1 MNPSDIMFRSEG
13 AVGRITLNRPKA
25 LNALTEEMCAGMLE
39 QLRRWAADV
48 AVRTVVIDAMP
59 GRAFCAGGDIRAIYD
74 AGRKADGSVMRF
86 FETEYRLNAAIHSFP
101 KPYVALIDGY
111 AFGGGCG
118 VSVHGSHRVVS
129 DNAVLAMPETA
140 IGLFPDI
147 GATFFLNRL
156 PGEIGMHL
164 ALTGARIDA
173 ADAMHCGLV
182 THYVPSADHALLLSR
197 LIKGEAADAAL
208 ADVSKAPPG
217 GGNLASHRG
226 AIDCAFAGTSV
237 EEILERLDNEREWG
251 VESASL
257 LRSRSPTSLKVTH
270 RQMREGATLDF
281 HSCQRMEF
289 RIMARM
295 MGGHDFY
302 EGVRAALID
311 KDQAPRWRP
320 ARLEDVSENGID
332 RFFAPMGEREFTL

>member
-1 MNPSDIMFRSEG
+1 
-13 AVGRITLNRPKA
+13 
-25 LNALTEEMCAGMLE
+25 MLE
-39 QLRRWAADV
+39 QLRDWTTDAAV
-48 AVRTVVIDAMP
+48 STVVVDAMP

-101 KPYVALIDGY
+101 KPHVALIDGY

-129 DNAVLAMPETA
+129 EKAVLAMPETA

-156 PGEIGMHL
+156 PGEIGMYL

-173 ADAMHCGLV
+173 ADAIHCGLA
-182 THYVPSADHALLLSR
+182 THYVSSADHALLLSR
-197 LIKGEAADAAL
+197 LIGGEAADAAL
-208 ADVSKAPPG
+208 ADMSKAPSAG
-217 GGNLASHRG
+217 GDLATHRG
-226 AIDCAFAGTSV
+226 AIERAFGGASI
-237 EEILERLDNEREWG
+237 EEILERLEDEGEWG
-251 VESASL
+251 KESASL
-257 LRSRSPTSLKVTH
+257 LKTRSPTSLKVTH

-295 MGGHDFY
+295 MSGHDFY

-320 ARLEDVSENGID
+320 ARLEEVIENGID
-332 RFFAPMGEREFTL
+332 RFFAPLGEREFTL